1 MNLEQLISELQKQ
14 QKKVQSIIKLLRE
27 ISRLDQ
33 NRNENLRKIRQ
44 AIEKLNHVVN
54 IFKQAEISV
63 HDLTNWISQ
72 YQSEVK
78 STEEKIRK
86 QFGVELE
93 NELGKLGLSLSGQ
106 YPELKAGLFTIELDF
121 DQWKVTLWYGPKQE
135 RLGQHP
141 LSVSKIASQ
150 IEKEKQKLGSQLPE
164 EQLLEK
170 LREAYHRASG
180 MNRGGP
186 VPIIKVLAEVS
197 YLLQRPR
204 FLQDP
209 RRENYRSY
217 SRADF
222 SYDLFRIRK
231 FQSNTLFASK
241 LHLTVATR
249 AHTKRRSGFLWVPD
263 DESGKGT
270 TYSHL
275 LFEERTQ

>member
-1 MNLEQLISELQKQ
+1 MDLEQLLREFSAHQ
-14 QKKVQSIIKLLRE
+14 QSVQSVVKLLKE

-33 NRNENLRKIRQ
+33 NRMENLS
-44 AIEKLNHVVN
+44 KLKAQVTKLEEIIKQLGQGGSHVQNLADWV
-54 IFKQAEISV
+54 
-63 HDLTNWISQ
+63 SQ
-72 YQSEVK
+72 YKRTLE
-78 STEEKIRK
+78 TTAEEIRK
-86 QFGVELE
+86 RFGTELE
-93 NELGKLGLSLSGQ
+93 QELKKLGLSLSGQ
-106 YPELKAGLFTIELDF
+106 YPELKAGLFTIEVDF

-135 RLGQHP
+135 RLAQHP
-141 LSVSKIASQ
+141 FSVRKITSQ

-275 LFEERTQ
+275 YFEEGTK

>member
-1 MNLEQLISELQKQ
+1 MNIEQLITKFQEQ
-14 QKKVQSIIKLLRE
+14 QKKVQTTIKLLRE

-33 NRNENLRKIRQ
+33 NRYENLQKIRQ
-44 AIEKLNHVVN
+44 AIEKLNHVLNSFEQGV
-54 IFKQAEISV
+54 IPVQA
-63 HDLTNWISQ
+63 LTNWISQ

-78 STEEKIRK
+78 RVEEKITK

-106 YPELKAGLFTIELDF
+106 YPELKAGLFTIQLDF

-135 RLGQHP
+135 RLAQHP
-141 LSVSKIASQ
+141 FSVRKITSQ
-150 IEKEKQKLGSQLPE
+150 IEKQKQKLGSQLPE
-164 EQLLEK
+164 EQLLER

-180 MNRGGP
+180 MKHGGP
-186 VPIIKVLAEVS
+186 VPIIKVLAEMS
-197 YLLQRPR
+197 YLLQSSR

-231 FQSNTLFASK
+231 FQSNTLFTSK

-249 AHTKRRSGFLWVPD
+249 AHTRRRSDFLWVPD
-263 DESGKGT
+263 DENGRGT
-270 TYSHL
+270 TYSHMQI
-275 LFEERTQ
+275 EEDTK